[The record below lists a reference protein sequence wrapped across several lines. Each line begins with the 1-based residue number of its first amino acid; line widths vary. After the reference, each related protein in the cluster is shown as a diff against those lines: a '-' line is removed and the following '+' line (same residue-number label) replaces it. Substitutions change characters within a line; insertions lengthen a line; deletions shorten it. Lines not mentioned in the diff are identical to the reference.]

1 MIFIFY
7 EQQQFTDVHNLGHNS
22 TVMYNEGYTTLQK
35 NSKQY
40 KKVNTKA
47 ASVTFSVLLFW

>member
-1 MIFIFY
+1 M
-7 EQQQFTDVHNLGHNS
+7 NNS
-22 TVMYNEGYTTLQK
+22 SLLMYTILYNEGYTTLQK

-47 ASVTFSVLLFW
+47 A

>member
-22 TVMYNEGYTTLQK
+22 TVMYNEAYTTLQK